1 MSAKQCISSPLP
13 VPVDA
18 QRRISLSAL
27 LIWVLLVWLLLISA
41 TVTVIYK
48 QNQAETRLQVS
59 SGLLRQLSDISY
71 SVALAAP
78 SSSTPARLRQ
88 LDQQFQGV
96 VHLLREG
103 GMVDGVILLPLDKP
117 LLGLVSQ
124 LTNEWQR
131 RLMRLDFP
139 VSSEQVLLPAASL
152 NAEDS
157 LFRHNTQQLLD
168 AFDASRESMR
178 AQHRWIVF
186 FMLSLDLVALCL
198 SYFMLRAWAAEPL
211 RQLMAQGRA
220 FTTGNYRAKS
230 TSAGTSE
237 TRYLSQILNSCGLQI
252 QQLDAQLS
260 IQQRNLSQLN
270 ALCRSLSHNPLL
282 GVYLSRDGRFDF
294 VNKKLAETLGYSRAQ
309 LRQEFTVDQ
318 VFLAPRFPSLTQV
331 VPDLRSGGS
340 SLRYETRAL
349 RYDGKS
355 IDVEICAIPIQLD
368 GRMGMVAVV
377 QDITTRVRNEVT
389 GRLAA
394 VVYENT
400 CEAIVVTDRFGHV
413 VDANPAFS
421 RITGYELDEV
431 RGRTL
436 SILNSGRQDN
446 EFYRKMWR
454 EISETGRWQGDIWNR
469 RKNGEDF
476 AERLTISTAWNP
488 DGTVYRHIG
497 LFTDITSHKKREA
510 QMWKQAH
517 YDHLTGLP
525 NRQMFQDRLQQARE
539 QSRRTGLPFAL
550 IFMDLDF
557 FKDVNDS
564 LGHEKGDV
572 LLQEVAQRLQRCV
585 RVTDTV
591 ARIGGDEFTVIIS
604 DISDT
609 SIVERTC
616 RCLLDTIEEPF
627 QLGKNSVSVSASL
640 GITLFPEDGDDAGQL
655 LKNADMAMYAAKACG
670 RNQYCRFLP
679 AMSEAV
685 EARLRFSQ
693 DLQKALSEQQFQL
706 YYQPIV
712 DLRTGRVT
720 RAEALIRWEHPQLGL
735 VPPSEFI
742 PFSEDSGLIV
752 LIGEWVFETAAQA
765 AVVLR
770 QELDPA
776 FRVSL
781 NVSPAQFKLN
791 GSCARGWVEYLQNQG
806 IPGDALVVEITERLL
821 LDDQGQA
828 LQQLRS
834 LREYG
839 MSVALD
845 DFGTGYSS
853 LSHLKRFSINVLKID
868 QCYIRNLALSSE
880 DLVLTQAMIVMA
892 QKLGLRVVAEGV
904 TSHEQL
910 DLLNNAGCDFM
921 QGYLCSTPIPADEF
935 VDWCKTWNREHA
947 GGFAGR
953 LSANTPQTLQ

>member
-1 MSAKQCISSPLP
+1 MP
-13 VPVDA
+13 VPADA
-18 QRRISLSAL
+18 QRRISLGAL
-27 LIWVLLVWLLLISA
+27 LIWVLLIWLLLVSA

-48 QNQAETRLQVS
+48 QNQARAQLQAGS
-59 SGLLRQLSDISY
+59 ALLHQLSDISY
-71 SVALAAP
+71 SVALSAP
-78 SSSTPARLRQ
+78 DSATPSRLRR
-88 LDQQFQGV
+88 LDQQFQSV
-96 VHLLREG
+96 VQLLKEG
-103 GMVDGVILLPLDKP
+103 GTVDGVRLEPLDKP
-117 LLGLVSQ
+117 LLGLVGQ
-124 LTNEWQR
+124 VANEWQR

-139 VSSEQVLLPAASL
+139 ASPDQVLLPAATLS
-152 NAEDS
+152 AEDS

-168 AFDASRESMR
+168 SFELQRQKTQAR
-178 AQHRWIVF
+178 HRWTVAA
-186 FMLSLDLVALCL
+186 LLGLNVLVLIG
-198 SYFMLRAWAAEPL
+198 SYLMFRAWAAQPL
-211 RQLMAQGRA
+211 NQLSAQAGA
-220 FTTGNYRAKS
+220 FFRGNYRAKS
-230 TSAGTSE
+230 TASGTRE
-237 TRYLSQILNSCGLQI
+237 INYLSRVLNFCGLRI

-260 IQQRNLSQLN
+260 IQQRNLAQVN
-270 ALCRSLSHNPLL
+270 AACRSLSHNPLL
-282 GVYLSRDGRFDF
+282 GVYISSEGRFDF
-294 VNKKLAETLGYSRAQ
+294 VNKKLADTLGYTRAQ
-309 LRQEFTVDQ
+309 LRQNLTLAD
-318 VFLAPRFPSLTQV
+318 VFLEPRFPSLSEV
-331 VPDLRSGGS
+331 VPKRHLGANSV
-340 SLRYETRAL
+340 RYETRAV
-349 RYDGKS
+349 RHDGKS
-355 IDVEICAIPIQLD
+355 IDVEVCEVPIRLE
-368 GRMGMVAVV
+368 GRVTTVAVV

-394 VVYENT
+394 VVYDNT

-421 RITGYELDEV
+421 RITGYALDEV

-436 SILNSGRQDN
+436 AILSSGRQDK
-446 EFYRKMWR
+446 EFYRKMWQ
-454 EISETGRWQGDIWNR
+454 EIIETGRWQGDIWNR
-469 RKNGEDF
+469 RKSGEEY

-525 NRQMFQDRLQQARE
+525 NRQMFQDRLQQAME
-539 QSRRTGLPFAL
+539 QSQRTGLPFAL

-572 LLQEVAQRLQRCV
+572 LLQEVARRLQQCV
-585 RVTDTV
+585 RGPDTV

-604 DISDT
+604 DISDP

-616 RCLLDTIEEPF
+616 RCMLDTIEEPF
-627 QLGKNSVSVSASL
+627 QLDNNSMSVSASI
-640 GITLFPEDGDDAGQL
+640 GITLYPEDGDDAGEL

-679 AMSEAV
+679 AMGEAV
-685 EARLRFSQ
+685 QARLRFSQ
-693 DLQKALSEQQFQL
+693 DLQNALHEQQFRL

-712 DLRTGRVT
+712 DLETGMIS

-752 LIGEWVFETAAQA
+752 AIGEWVFETAARA
-765 AVVLR
+765 AMELR
-770 QELDPA
+770 RELDPG

-791 GSCARGWVEYLQNQG
+791 GSCARDWVEHLQSEN

-821 LDDQGQA
+821 LDGQDQA
-828 LQQLRS
+828 LQQLRF

-839 MSVALD
+839 MGVALD

-868 QCYIRNLALSSE
+868 QCYIRNLAQGSE

-904 TSHEQL
+904 TTYEQVE
-910 DLLNNAGCDFM
+910 LLHHAGCDYM
-921 QGYLCSTPIPADEF
+921 QGYLCSPPIPAADF
-935 VDWCKTWNREHA
+935 VQWCKDWNRDRAQDFVRRTRTQFEEE
-947 GGFAGR
+947 
-953 LSANTPQTLQ
+953 SA

>member
-1 MSAKQCISSPLP
+1 
-13 VPVDA
+13 
-18 QRRISLSAL
+18 
-27 LIWVLLVWLLLISA
+27 
-41 TVTVIYK
+41 
-48 QNQAETRLQVS
+48 
-59 SGLLRQLSDISY
+59 
-71 SVALAAP
+71 
-78 SSSTPARLRQ
+78 
-88 LDQQFQGV
+88 
-96 VHLLREG
+96 
-103 GMVDGVILLPLDKP
+103 
-117 LLGLVSQ
+117 
-124 LTNEWQR
+124 
-131 RLMRLDFP
+131 
-139 VSSEQVLLPAASL
+139 
-152 NAEDS
+152 
-157 LFRHNTQQLLD
+157 
-168 AFDASRESMR
+168 
-178 AQHRWIVF
+178 
-186 FMLSLDLVALCL
+186 
-198 SYFMLRAWAAEPL
+198 
-211 RQLMAQGRA
+211 
-220 FTTGNYRAKS
+220 
-230 TSAGTSE
+230 
-237 TRYLSQILNSCGLQI
+237 
-252 QQLDAQLS
+252 
-260 IQQRNLSQLN
+260 
-270 ALCRSLSHNPLL
+270 
-282 GVYLSRDGRFDF
+282 
-294 VNKKLAETLGYSRAQ
+294 
-309 LRQEFTVDQ
+309 
-318 VFLAPRFPSLTQV
+318 
-331 VPDLRSGGS
+331 
-340 SLRYETRAL
+340 
-349 RYDGKS
+349 
-355 IDVEICAIPIQLD
+355 
-368 GRMGMVAVV
+368 
-377 QDITTRVRNEVT
+377 
-389 GRLAA
+389 
-394 VVYENT
+394 
-400 CEAIVVTDRFGHV
+400 
-413 VDANPAFS
+413 
-421 RITGYELDEV
+421 
-431 RGRTL
+431 
-436 SILNSGRQDN
+436 
-446 EFYRKMWR
+446 
-454 EISETGRWQGDIWNR
+454 
-469 RKNGEDF
+469 
-476 AERLTISTAWNP
+476 
-488 DGTVYRHIG
+488 
-497 LFTDITSHKKREA
+497 
-510 QMWKQAH
+510 
-517 YDHLTGLP
+517 
-525 NRQMFQDRLQQARE
+525 
-539 QSRRTGLPFAL
+539 
-550 IFMDLDF
+550 
-557 FKDVNDS
+557 
-564 LGHEKGDV
+564 
-572 LLQEVAQRLQRCV
+572 
-585 RVTDTV
+585 
-591 ARIGGDEFTVIIS
+591 
-604 DISDT
+604 
-609 SIVERTC
+609 
-616 RCLLDTIEEPF
+616 LDTIEEPF

-953 LSANTPQTLQ
+953 LSANAPQTLQ